1 VALRLPT
8 RGLCSWRLF
17 GAALF
22 LSLLTG
28 PGAVAAKTRNAAILA
43 RVLSFELTLDE
54 RVGASVGIAVLY
66 KRGDK
71 VSEAN
76 ADDWFQSLS
85 ALSSVKIKN
94 RLFFAVKTP
103 YSANDLMNAIDVK
116 GVDVLLISDGLTGET
131 DEIVRLA
138 RAKHILTASN
148 DVTSVEKK
156 NVTLCVMEQAD
167 KTKIIINLNAA
178 QQEGIRFSSNLLKLA
193 TIIR

>member
-1 VALRLPT
+1 MALRLPT
-8 RGLCSWRLF
+8 RGPCSSRLF
-17 GAALF
+17 VAALF
-22 LSLLTG
+22 LSLLMG

-43 RVLSFELTLDE
+43 RVLSYELTLDE
-54 RVGASVGIAVLY
+54 RVGPSVGVAVLY

-76 ADDWFQSLS
+76 ADDWFQALS
-85 ALSSVKIKN
+85 ALASVKIKD
-94 RLFFAVKTP
+94 RQFFAVKIP
-103 YSANDLMNAIDVK
+103 YSVNDVMDAIQVK

-138 RAKHILTASN
+138 RARHILTASN
-148 DVTSVEKK
+148 NVSSVEGK
-156 NVTLCVMEQAD
+156 NVTLCVMEEVE
-167 KTKIIINLNAA
+167 KTKIVINLSSA